1 MKIIQSFWSKPFQQP
16 HDTSFES
23 RMMGGFPLKR
33 YFIYTWVLSLL
44 QLKKHFKQVHLITDD
59 WGKRLLIDILQLP
72 YDTCCT
78 QLNELESIPSKFW
91 CAGKLFTFSNI
102 KEPFM
107 HFDGD
112 LILGNYFNKFN
123 LNQPLVAEFKYIDTK
138 NNYLLAIDELKKN
151 ISIFNNSSKTFKKD
165 LSNLTIYEDYNMG
178 IFGGNSY
185 TFINDYAK
193 NSINLIQ
200 NNFDFKPTESI
211 SVSFINCLIEQY
223 CFYQTCKTQN
233 IKVELCI
240 KEPIE
245 TNKDYQNISLNYKN
259 MDFDFVH
266 LHNHYKLNY
275 YKKPE
280 TWLQRSYP
288 AEYKRINTIL
298 FN

>member
-1 MKIIQSFWSKPFQQP
+1 
-16 HDTSFES
+16 
-23 RMMGGFPLKR
+23 MGGFPLKR
-33 YFIYTWVLSLL
+33 YFIYTWALSLL

-72 YDTCCT
+72 YETCST
-78 QLNELESIPSKFW
+78 QLNELESVPSKFW
-91 CAGKLFTFSNI
+91 CVGKLYTFSNI

-112 LILGNYFNKFN
+112 LILGDYFNN
-123 LNQPLVAEFKYIDTK
+123 CIIYQPLIAEFKYIDTD
-138 NNYLLAIDELKKN
+138 NSYISAMDELIN
-151 ISIFNNSSKTFKKD
+151 NLSIFTNLPISFKND

-178 IFGGNSY
+178 IFGGNNY
-185 TFINDYAK
+185 CFINDYAH

-200 NNFDFKPTESI
+200 KNLDFKPTELISI
-211 SVSFINCLIEQY
+211 SFINCLIEQF
-223 CFYQTCKTQN
+223 CFYQTTKIQK
-233 IKVELCI
+233 IEVELCI

-245 TNKDYQNISLNYKN
+245 SNKDYQNISLNNIN
-259 MDFDFVH
+259 MEFDFVH

-280 TWLQRSYP
+280 AWLQRFYP
-288 AEYKRINTIL
+288 AEYKRINAIL